1 MASDGAAF
9 QIIFL
14 FNKIR
19 SFSLQCFQIQT
30 FRRKNP
36 KKNSI
41 FPLKNSLPPAQQP
54 FYWDLSS
61 LVFDTRWYLKN
72 YFANTFDGGKR
83 KKEKQISI
91 G

>member
-19 SFSLQCFQIQT
+19 SFFSSMLSISDFST
-30 FRRKNP
+30 KKP

-41 FPLKNSLPPAQQP
+41 FPLKNSLPAAQQP

-72 YFANTFDGGKR
+72 YSANTFDGGKK